1 MDFPWAEAATL
12 VRMPAA
18 QSNDEASEL
27 LFEGTLLAMAH
38 KVRAM
43 KSIERRHLKISLPN
57 RLVRP
62 HTFKDDALTA
72 LIDDLPSKA

>member
-18 QSNDEASEL
+18 RNNDEASEL
-27 LFEGTLLAMAH
+27 LFEGTLLVMAH
-38 KVRAM
+38 N
-43 KSIERRHLKISLPN
+43 LKISLPN

-62 HTFKDDALTA
+62 HTFKDDSLTA
-72 LIDDLPSKA
+72 LIDDIPFTV

>member
-12 VRMPAA
+12 VRMPAT
-18 QSNDEASEL
+18 QNNDEASEL
-27 LFEGTLLAMAH
+27 LFEGTLLVMAH

-43 KSIERRHLKISLPN
+43 KPIERRYLKISLPN

-62 HTFKDDALTA
+62 HTFKDDSLTA
-72 LIDDLPSKA
+72 LIDDIPSKA